1 METTA
6 ATGAFGVASALGAAT
21 ATGLAAE
28 SCSGI
33 LALGALDLSRGVG
46 AGFLAS
52 TTGSAGFG
60 SAFFW
65 L

>member
-33 LALGALDLSRGVG
+33 LALGALLLSRGVGAG

-52 TTGSAGFG
+52 TTGSTGVGA
-60 SAFFW
+60 
-65 L
+65 